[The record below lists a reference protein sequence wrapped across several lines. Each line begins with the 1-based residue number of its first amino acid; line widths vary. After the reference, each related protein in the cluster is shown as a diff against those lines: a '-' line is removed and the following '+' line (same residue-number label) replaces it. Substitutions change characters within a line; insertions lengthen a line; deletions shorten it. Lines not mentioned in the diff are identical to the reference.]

1 MGILSR
7 TRNNE
12 KKNGIFDKLKGKV
25 KSGVEGLQ
33 KSAQERKVYRDEIN
47 LIRKDEKIKQ
57 EKKHAKFE
65 VQEEYRQKRKKAR
78 TGVGG
83 GGFSLDGLIL
93 GSPGGG
99 GRGGGDPMSDLILGS
114 TQKPKT
120 KRKKR
125 KSKKTQPQV
134 IVVIQEPKKRKRRK
148 KRK

>member
-25 KSGVEGLQ
+25 KSGVESAQ
-33 KSAQERKVYRDEIN
+33 KTAQERKVYRDEIN

-57 EKKHAKFE
+57 EKKHARFK

-99 GRGGGDPMSDLILGS
+99 SRGGDPMSDLILGPS
-114 TQKPKT
+114 KKTKT

-125 KSKKTQPQV
+125 KRSKTHPQV
-134 IVVIQEPKKRKRRK
+134 IVVVQEPKKRKRRK
-148 KRK
+148 RKK